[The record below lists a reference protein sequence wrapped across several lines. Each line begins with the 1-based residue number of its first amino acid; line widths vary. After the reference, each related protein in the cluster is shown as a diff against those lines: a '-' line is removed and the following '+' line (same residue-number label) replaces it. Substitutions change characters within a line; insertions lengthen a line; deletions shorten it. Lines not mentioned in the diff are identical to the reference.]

1 MRHSKRKKLS
11 TEDVERAL
19 KWYDAPPSL
28 GHQHN
33 ESDPSY
39 VQVPDVGRLRDGE
52 AIFAPDEHVIGKLI
66 SRVDSKMTKRK
77 RDINI
82 WGTFFYFILSSY

>member
-52 AIFAPDEHVIGKLI
+52 AIFAPEEQVIGNAGYFYIEKWTVKAMCEVYY
-66 SRVDSKMTKRK
+66 RAK
-77 RDINI
+77 RDKKEA
-82 WGTFFYFILSSY
+82 T